1 MGKKKI
7 IRITTVGMSLDS
19 LLKGQL
25 HMLNEHYEVVGVCSP
40 GPELTLVS
48 ERENIRTVGVH
59 MERHIALREDLA
71 SLRALI
77 RLFRKEKPWMVH
89 SITPKAGL
97 LSMIAAK
104 ICHVPVRIHTFTGL
118 IWPTAEGMRRQLLM
132 FTDRVTCACA
142 TDIIP
147 EGKGVR
153 HDMMAAHIT
162 SKPLHII
169 GNGNVNGID
178 LNYFDPSKYP
188 MHDPSTFTFVFVG
201 RLVAD
206 KGINELTEAFNW
218 LHAEH
223 KNVKLLLV
231 GPYEKDLDPLSDDAL
246 EIIENNEA
254 VIAVGE
260 QSDVRPYYAQA
271 DALVFPSYREGFPNV
286 VLEAGAMGLPCIVTD
301 INGCNEIVFNGIN
314 GTIIKPHSVQELYE
328 AMLRYVSHPEQVK
341 DMAQQARRLI
351 AERFDRSMV
360 WAKLLQRYQ
369 NIEKR
374 DKHTQTR

>member
-25 HMLNEHYEVVGVCSP
+25 NMLSEHYEVVGVCSP
-40 GPELTLVS
+40 GPELKLVS
-48 ERENIRTVGVH
+48 EREGIRTIGVN
-59 MERHIALREDLA
+59 MERHIALRQDLK

-104 ICHVPVRIHTFTGL
+104 LCGVPVRIHTFTGL

-132 FTDRVTCACA
+132 FTDKITCACA

-162 SKPLHII
+162 SKPLHVI

-178 LNYFDPSKYP
+178 LTYFDPAKYP
-188 MHDPSTFTFVFVG
+188 AHDASTFTFVFVG

-206 KGINELTEAFNW
+206 KGINELMEAFNW
-218 LHAEH
+218 LHTEH
-223 KNVKLLLV
+223 KNVRLLLV
-231 GPYEKDLDPLSDDAL
+231 GPYEQNLDPLNADTL
-246 EIIENNEA
+246 EIIETNEG
-254 VIAVGE
+254 VTAVGE
-260 QSDVRPYYAQA
+260 QKDVRPYYAQA

-301 INGCNEIVFNGIN
+301 INGCNEIVFDGIN
-314 GTIIKPHSVQELYE
+314 GTIIQPRSEQELYE
-328 AMLRYVSHPEQVK
+328 AMLSYVLHPDHVK
-341 DMAQQARRLI
+341 VMARQARRLI
-351 AERFDRSMV
+351 AERFERSMV
-360 WAKLLQRYQ
+360 WRGLLKRYQ
-369 NIEKR
+369 DMEKR
-374 DKHTQTR
+374 GKGT